1 MPAID
6 FLNNSREWWGP
17 SWEYPEAI
25 LIPGW
30 LLGISEPAVVKSED
44 YLKGLSQ
51 KPGYDCW
58 WVWDWIHSR
67 RATSHITLDSGNV
80 SLEKQLISAFPK
92 TAWQHP
98 DKVLVFLSNIYLRTI
113 FLQTSKKLSC
123 LKGWSTTPPCS
134 WGFPQIRTAHHVTP
148 SMSSFRT
155 SQGRL
160 QWKKRFHIEVFQA
173 HL

>member
-113 FLQTSKKLSC
+113 FLQTSKKTILPEG
-123 LKGWSTTPPCS
+123 LVHYTTLFLGVSPNPHRPS
-134 WGFPQIRTAHHVTP
+134 RHPIHV
-148 SMSSFRT
+148 
-155 SQGRL
+155 
-160 QWKKRFHIEVFQA
+160 
-173 HL
+173 